1 MKLLDSAPLRL
12 VLGLLLAYVCSAA
25 LIFSFLEYQLTSTL
39 TKGVDY
45 SLAEERNMLQM
56 QYREYGKEGLYRAIR
71 SEIENEGSHSH
82 GFRILDPRHQVTYQ
96 AGGLSLPLVQPFS
109 GIRQMELEASDNKP
123 HAVRVIGFSVG
134 DGMTGFIASSMEPV
148 LGLID
153 DFRQTFLLTAG
164 VVSLFGLALGLFLAR
179 RFRGRIEAFNRHT
192 QLIVQSG
199 DLSSRMA
206 VVGND
211 EFSILA
217 SNMNAMLARIEKLV
231 QGIHQVSDN
240 IAHDLRTPLTRL
252 RADVQVALQ
261 QNDEAVHRAALGRV
275 LVELD
280 KMQAIFNSLLAIS
293 RAESGGM
300 PMKRT
305 RVNFSE
311 LLEELVE
318 LYAPSAEDKGL
329 MLEGEIPAG
338 LQLYGNRQLLA
349 QALSNLLDNALKYVP
364 AGGKVKLSAHGRA
377 GRIKVAVDDSGPG
390 IPDEMRDKVFERF
403 TRVDP
408 SRTIAGT
415 GLGLSL
421 AKAFIELHHGR
432 LGVVRSKLGGSSFTL
447 DLPAADVEQQASTE
461 PA

>member
-1 MKLLDSAPLRL
+1 MRLLDSAPLRL

-25 LIFSFLEYQLTSTL
+25 LIFFFLEYQITSTL

-56 QYREYGKEGLYRAIR
+56 QYREYGKEGLYRAIK
-71 SEIENEGSHSH
+71 SEIENEGSHAH
-82 GFRILDPRHQVTYQ
+82 GFRVLDPQNQVTYQ
-96 AGGLSLPLVQPFS
+96 AGGLSLPLVEPFS
-109 GIRQMELEASDNKP
+109 GIREMDLEASDNKP
-123 HAVRVIGFSVG
+123 HPVRVTAFAVG
-134 DGMTGFIASSMEPV
+134 DGMTGFIARSMEPV
-148 LGLID
+148 LGLVE

-164 VVSLFGLALGLFLAR
+164 VVSLVGLALGLFLAR

-206 VVGND
+206 TVGSD

-261 QNDEAVHRAALGRV
+261 QDDAAAHAALARV

-280 KMQAIFNSLLAIS
+280 KMQSIFNSLLAIS

-300 PMKRT
+300 PMKRAL
-305 RVNFSE
+305 VNFSE
-311 LLEELVE
+311 LLDELVE

-329 MLEGEIPAG
+329 TLQGEIPAG
-338 LQLYGNRQLLA
+338 LLLYGNRQLLA

-364 AGGKVKLSAHGRA
+364 AGGTVKLSAQSA
-377 GRIKVAVDDSGPG
+377 NERIKVVVDDSGPG

-403 TRVDP
+403 ARVDP

-421 AKAFIELHHGR
+421 AKAFIELHHGK
-432 LGVVRSKLGGSSFTL
+432 LAVTGSKLGGSSFIL
-447 DLPAADVEQQASTE
+447 DLPAGRSEPRDSAE

>member
-25 LIFSFLEYQLTSTL
+25 LIFYFLEYQITSTL

-56 QYREYGKEGLYRAIR
+56 QYREYGQEGLYRAIK
-71 SEIENEGSHSH
+71 SEIENEGSHAH
-82 GFRILDPRHQVTYQ
+82 GFRILDPQNQVTYQ
-96 AGGLSLPLVQPFS
+96 AGGLSLPLVKPFS
-109 GIRQMELEASDNKP
+109 GIRQMDLNAADDKP
-123 HAVRVIGFSVG
+123 HPVRVTAFSVG
-134 DGMTGFIASSMEPV
+134 DGMTGFIARSMEPV
-148 LGLID
+148 LGLVE

-164 VVSLFGLALGLFLAR
+164 VVSLFGLSLGLFLAR

-206 VVGND
+206 TVGSD

-261 QNDEAVHRAALGRV
+261 QDDAAAHAALARV

-280 KMQAIFNSLLAIS
+280 KMQSIFNSLLAIS

-300 PMKRT
+300 PMKRAL
-305 RVNFSE
+305 VNFSE

-329 MLEGEIPAG
+329 VLQGEIPSG
-338 LQLYGNRQLLA
+338 LLLYGNRQLLA

-364 AGGKVKLSAHGRA
+364 AGGTVKLGAQRSQNE
-377 GRIKVAVDDSGPG
+377 RIKVVVDDSGPG

-408 SRTIAGT
+408 SRTIAGS

-421 AKAFIELHHGR
+421 AKAFIELHHGK
-432 LGVVRSKLGGSSFTL
+432 LTVTGSKLGGSSFIL
-447 DLPAADVEQQASTE
+447 DLPAARLEPPDPVE